1 MKRFLARLTGLLLIL
16 DALLGFGLSVAGLV
30 VIWTSQSTVLTRVTS
45 TMDTIEMTV
54 AATTNMLDVVNTTL
68 DQAGANIQAIEASLI
83 DVTAA
88 LSTASNVAD
97 TVGTMI
103 GEDFTRVIAETQTS
117 LDSVETSAKLIDDT
131 LRIVSAVPFI
141 GARYRPE
148 VPLQETIS
156 AVNLS
161 LDELPASFAVVQSEM
176 EQTSTSVDNIQ
187 RDLDNLSMTIGEI
200 DTSLTEAKVVLEQYR
215 TVVQILE
222 QEIASLEANLPR
234 WLDYASWSLT
244 IGLIWLLFAQIP
256 IFLVGLALI
265 TRGENNIRT
274 YYLPSQGP

>member
-161 LDELPASFAVVQSEM
+161 LDELPASFAVVQSEL

-200 DTSLTEAKVVLEQYR
+200 ETSLTEAKVVLEQYR

>member
-148 VPLQETIS
+148 IPLQETIS

-161 LDELPASFAVVQSEM
+161 LDELPASFAVVQSEL

-200 DTSLTEAKVVLEQYR
+200 ETSLTEAKVVLEQYR

-222 QEIASLEANLPR
+222 QKIASLEANLPR

>member
-148 VPLQETIS
+148 IPLQETIS

-161 LDELPASFAVVQSEM
+161 LDELPASFAVVQSEL

-200 DTSLTEAKVVLEQYR
+200 ETSLTEAKVVLEQYR

>member
-97 TVGTMI
+97 TVGPMI

-161 LDELPASFAVVQSEM
+161 LDELPASFAVVQSEL

-200 DTSLTEAKVVLEQYR
+200 ETSLTEAKVVLEQYR

>member
-54 AATTNMLDVVNTTL
+54 AATSNMLDVVNTTL

-161 LDELPASFAVVQSEM
+161 LDELPASFAVVQSEL

-200 DTSLTEAKVVLEQYR
+200 ETSLTEAKVVLEQYR

-222 QEIASLEANLPR
+222 QKIASLEANLPR

>member
-161 LDELPASFAVVQSEM
+161 LDELPASFAVVQSEL

-200 DTSLTEAKVVLEQYR
+200 ETSLTEAKVVLEQYR

-222 QEIASLEANLPR
+222 QKIASLEANLPR

>member
-148 VPLQETIS
+148 VPLQEPIS

-161 LDELPASFAVVQSEM
+161 LAELPASFAVVQSEM
-176 EQTSTSVDNIQ
+176 EQTSTSVDNIR

-200 DTSLTEAKVVLEQYR
+200 DTSLTEAKVVLKQYR
-215 TVVQILE
+215 TVVQSQE
-222 QEIASLEANLPR
+222 QEIARREANLPR

>member
-54 AATTNMLDVVNTTL
+54 VATTNMLDVVNTTL

-161 LDELPASFAVVQSEM
+161 LDELPASFAVVQSEL

-200 DTSLTEAKVVLEQYR
+200 ETSLTEAKVVLEQYR

>member
-1 MKRFLARLTGLLLIL
+1 
-16 DALLGFGLSVAGLV
+16 
-30 VIWTSQSTVLTRVTS
+30 
-45 TMDTIEMTV
+45 MDTIEMTV

-161 LDELPASFAVVQSEM
+161 LDELPASFAVVQSEL

-200 DTSLTEAKVVLEQYR
+200 ETSLTEAKVVLEQYR
-215 TVVQILE
+215 TVVQIL
-222 QEIASLEANLPR
+222 
-234 WLDYASWSLT
+234 
-244 IGLIWLLFAQIP
+244 
-256 IFLVGLALI
+256 
-265 TRGENNIRT
+265 
-274 YYLPSQGP
+274 